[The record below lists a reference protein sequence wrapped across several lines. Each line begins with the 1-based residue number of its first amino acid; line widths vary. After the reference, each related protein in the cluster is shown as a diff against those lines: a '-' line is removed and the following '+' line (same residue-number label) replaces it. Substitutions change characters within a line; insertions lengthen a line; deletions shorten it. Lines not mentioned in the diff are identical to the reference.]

1 MKGKVVKQT
10 ADNAINQLIKSIV
23 SKTLE
28 DGTEIEEDG
37 TEIVTKSEF
46 NGMVS
51 ELTKT
56 LTNSFKGMFDEFG
69 SKFTKLTETVD
80 LFGKD
85 VEKIKTDLI
94 TKTVDTET
102 VDTKTVDTK
111 TVDTKVDDT
120 EKTSFTKEALDKL
133 VNDAVGKQFEELTK
147 NVNGENIRKSIISLD
162 ENGVLNDN
170 GARQI
175 DLNTITNDEWQ
186 LLPESTRKQLT
197 KSVYKSILS

>member
-94 TKTVDTET
+94 TKTD
-102 VDTKTVDTK
+102 DTKVD
-111 TVDTKVDDT
+111 DTKVDDT

-133 VNDAVGKQFEELTK
+133 VSDTVGKQFKELT
-147 NVNGENIRKSIISLD
+147 NNINGENIRKSIISLD

-197 KSVYKSILS
+197 KSIYKSILS

>member
-94 TKTVDTET
+94 TKTD
-102 VDTKTVDTK
+102 DTKVD
-111 TVDTKVDDT
+111 DTKVDDT

-133 VNDAVGKQFEELTK
+133 VSDAVGKQFKELT
-147 NVNGENIRKSIISLD
+147 NNINGENIRKSIISLD

-197 KSVYKSILS
+197 KSIYKSILS